1 MRLMHYLK
9 LPCDLNKFFLK
20 KNFNSEYNY
29 NAQIKVVMNEI

>member
-1 MRLMHYLK
+1 MRLMHYLQ
-9 LPCDLNKFFLK
+9 LPCDLNNLKKK